1 MMPLFIVK
9 WSGSAMRYLKSL
21 LMAGTAMLAGYAIKK
36 MIGKIEAQVESARVK
51 AESARDPKTL
61 KQLKQDPVTGV
72 YYAED

>member
-1 MMPLFIVK
+1 
-9 WSGSAMRYLKSL
+9 MRYLKSL

-36 MIGKIEAQVESARVK
+36 MIGKIEAQVENARVK
-51 AESARDPKTL
+51 AEATRDPKTL